1 MNILLLIF
9 LFLQY
14 FVTGQKGTMNNQNSF
29 LFSGYKPNL
38 YNGPNNC
45 CKHNVNWDDE
55 FTLMCQTCAYDVINK
70 KKRGLTYKYL
80 KNNITKYE
88 ITCSKLFFNVVQC
101 KGNNYENGGQ
111 PKYQANCDDSCIP
124 NIVYCNDYQSCNN
137 NEITLNN
144 EGILMCTGND
154 NFICNN
160 TKIKCGQKDCNI
172 LTHGNGENI
181 LNNVIIDGKTLDENS
196 NLVVECLASGA
207 NDCKNIEI
215 ICPKKENTIC
225 RCSGCDY
232 STTKLH
238 CYHGSG
244 VKCSGGSI
252 VEYWDA
258 NNIWC
263 KGSILGN
270 AICNDENETLMQ
282 CRGYGN
288 YYSNLFPPNNKCVA
302 SREVMFH
309 NGQKYERILVG
320 SCGKMVNNSFVYS
333 LPKCFNYL
341 SKPGDIPTMQ
351 ELLTKIITYNNTIY
365 NTSKCFEDPYMCGE
379 MPCKYCNDVG
389 CCTSDPTG
397 HHCKTKNPY
406 AKDCPEPKP
415 CNNNKPNDETDDEFN
430 FFNLKF
436 KQIYVVYASLGLA
449 GLCTFACSFYFA
461 WHCYLRDKIKDILN
475 DYLCCGLGEYILCI
489 CDFIGCCNKDEED
502 EAEEAPVRRRIRR
515 QITRQMSRQTT
526 PEARDIIDSPK
537 HQTVIEMSNIK
548 TESPRRRIINRAFI

>member
-1 MNILLLIF
+1 MKILLLIF

-14 FVTGQKGTMNNQNSF
+14 FVTGQNGAMNNQNSF
-29 LFSGYKPNL
+29 LFTGYIPSL
-38 YNGPNNC
+38 YNGPNEC
-45 CKHNVNWDDE
+45 CKHNANWDDG
-55 FTLMCQTCAYDVINK
+55 FTLMCQTCAFDVINK
-70 KKRGLTYKYL
+70 EREGLTYKYL
-80 KNNITKYE
+80 KNNETLYE
-88 ITCSKLFFNVVQC
+88 ITCTKTSYNKVQC
-101 KGNNYENGGQ
+101 RGKNNENGGR
-111 PKYQANCDDSCIP
+111 PYYQSTCDNSCIP
-124 NIVYCNDYQSCNN
+124 NLKFCTNYQTCHNNKILVNN
-137 NEITLNN
+137 NEIL
-144 EGILMCTGND
+144 ICSGND

-160 TKIKCGQKDCNI
+160 TVINCKNKDCNI
-172 LTHGNGENI
+172 ITEGNGENI
-181 LNNVIIDGKTLDENS
+181 LNNVFIDATSLDENS
-196 NLVVECLASGA
+196 KLEINCKANGA

-215 ICPKKENTIC
+215 ICPKKENTVCKCI
-225 RCSGCDY
+225 GCDY

-270 AICNDENETLMQ
+270 AICNDVNETLMQ

-288 YYSNLFPPNNKCVA
+288 YYNNLFPPNNKCVA

-341 SKPGDIPTMQ
+341 SKPNDIPTIQ

-415 CNNNKPNDETDDEFN
+415 CNKDEDDTNDEFN

-436 KQIYVVYASLGLA
+436 KQIYVVYTSLGLA
-449 GLCTFACSFYFA
+449 GLCTFACSFYVA

-489 CDFIGCCNKDEED
+489 CDFIGCCKD
-502 EAEEAPVRRRIRR
+502 AEEEEQQQPVRRIRR
-515 QITRQMSRQTT
+515 QITRQMTNNQSLGRRQQ
-526 PEARDIIDSPK
+526 DSPT
-537 HQTVIEMSNIK
+537 HQTVVEMSNIK
-548 TESPRRRIINRAFI
+548 SSTDSPGTPRRRIRTAFI